1 METQYKIIIALLVMA
16 LVWVAI
22 LAIFGLIFLVSYIC
36 YYKTFYS
43 SLDRTKKNDA
53 VIKKT
58 SFIFELY
65 GERLVAWRKEVEQ
78 IPYEDLFIESFD
90 GIKLHAKYYEAKKGE
105 PIEILFHGY
114 RGSANRDMNAAIK
127 RALDHGRNVLA
138 VDHRA
143 GGKSDGTTITF
154 GVNESRDCLKW
165 VDYAIN
171 NIDKNAK
178 IVLLGVSMGAATV
191 LMASGMD
198 LPKNVVAVV
207 ADCGYTSAKEMR
219 IATVRDMHLPA
230 KLLYPFIKLGGKLY
244 GHFDIEE
251 LTPLQLMPNSTVP
264 TIFFHGDNDEFVPHD
279 MSKKNFDACGA
290 KNKKFVTIEGAGH
303 ATAYLTDTEKYTKE
317 LLDFINPLLYE

>member
-1 METQYKIIIALLVMA
+1 MEIQYKILIVLGILALA
-16 LVWVAI
+16 WVAI
-22 LAIFGLIFLVSYIC
+22 LALFGLALLISYIC

-78 IPYEDLFIESFD
+78 IPFEDLFIESFD
-90 GIKLHAKYYEAKKGE
+90 GIKLHAKYYEAKKGA

-127 RALDHGRNVLA
+127 RALDYGRNVLA

-154 GVNESRDCLKW
+154 GVNESRDCLRW
-165 VDYAIN
+165 VDYAIK
-171 NIDKNAK
+171 NIDQNAK

-191 LMASGMD
+191 LMASGMG

-207 ADCGYTSAKEMR
+207 ADCGYTSAKEM
-219 IATVRDMHLPA
+219 ILATVRDMHLPA

-251 LTPLQLMPNSTVP
+251 ITPLQLMPNSTVP
-264 TIFFHGDNDEFVPHD
+264 TIFFHGDNDEFVPHE
-279 MSKKNFDACGA
+279 MSKKNFDSCGA
-290 KNKKFVTIEGAGH
+290 ENKKFVTISGAGH
-303 ATAYLTDTEKYTKE
+303 ATAYLTDTEKYTNE
-317 LLDFINPLLYE
+317 LLAFINPLLYE

>member
-1 METQYKIIIALLVMA
+1 MEIQYKILIALGIMA
-16 LVWVAI
+16 FVWLAI
-22 LAIFGLIFLVSYIC
+22 FAIFGLIFLISYIC

-78 IPYEDLFIESFD
+78 IPYEDFFIESFD

-165 VDYAIN
+165 VDFAIN
-171 NIDKNAK
+171 NIDPNAK

-207 ADCGYTSAKEMR
+207 ADCGYTSAKEMI

-244 GHFDIEE
+244 GRFDIEE
-251 LTPLQLMPNSTVP
+251 ITPLQLMPNSTVP
-264 TIFFHGDNDEFVPHD
+264 TIFFHGDNDEFVPHE

-303 ATAYLTDTEKYTKE
+303 ATAYLTDTEKYTNE
-317 LLDFINPLLYE
+317 LLAFINPLLYE